1 MVQFLK
7 IIFHISLLLLIIIS
21 LYPGS
26 LIGLLIY
33 DDLGQQPI
41 LIQTPLGS
49 TINHFFSY
57 FYVGLLGFFT
67 YTKKEDFKVVTIVL
81 IFLSIAL
88 EFFQLI
94 VPKRSFEHNDIIA
107 NILGL
112 ILAYLIIKI
121 YLLINKL

>member
-1 MVQFLK
+1 MQFLK
-7 IIFHISLLLLIIIS
+7 IIFNISLLLLIIIS

-41 LIQTPLGS
+41 LIQTPFGS

-57 FYVGLLGFFT
+57 FYMGLLGFFA
-67 YTKKEDFKVVTIVL
+67 YTKKEDFKVVMIVL